1 MSPAWAQNQFS
12 SDLKAQLDLLNNCTV
27 CVCLNAVVFL
37 TNEDEDLVVRI
48 PEQHGHRQR
57 LKNSTDIDCG
67 MGVARHSAKQSWLR
81 LGTKSQFQ
89 KWSQYKAGIFNCF
102 SGLFFFF
109 FLGCSKLS
117 ATKNENISCR

>member
-109 FLGCSKLS
+109 F
-117 ATKNENISCR
+117 